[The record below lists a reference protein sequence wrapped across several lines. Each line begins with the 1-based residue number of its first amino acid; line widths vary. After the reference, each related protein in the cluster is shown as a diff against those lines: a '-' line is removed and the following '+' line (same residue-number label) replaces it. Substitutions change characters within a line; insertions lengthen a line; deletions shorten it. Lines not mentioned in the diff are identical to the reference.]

1 MSDTAD
7 HGCTDCYK
15 ASPEM
20 AGLFFLS
27 RTSTPIENPAG
38 AGQRRSAQQAAKFDD
53 LSRIVVEP
61 HQIALAIQLKGVM
74 AEIFQSADNE
84 PCRLRCHASQGHEKS
99 PRNQISTRNGV
110 ADMNA
115 AILGWVEVRIVELFC
130 GAGGMSLGLQR
141 AGCEII
147 QAYDSWDKA
156 VEVYRRNVG
165 SHVWQADVKDIFR
178 IAPMLVALAPDM
190 ICGGPPCQDFSAAG
204 ERVEGERAA
213 LTRAFAMLVAIVRP
227 QWFVMENVPLT
238 ARSQAW
244 TDARAMLVKAGYGL
258 TESKLDASLYSVPQ
272 RRRRLFVI
280 GRLGE
285 QNGFLESALASARSP
300 QPMTIR
306 DMLGNALGD
315 ACYFQPRVSGNRGI
329 WSTDGPAPTIC
340 RSSKRP
346 IPPNYKPHPADAT
359 LVETG
364 AFFTRPYYEGRG
376 VRTLDEPAP
385 AVIRT
390 TRERP
395 RPHYLANPHP
405 ADPVPAAQAAVLTQ
419 EQVSRIQGFP
429 VEWDWSSAPSRDV
442 DQMIANAVPAPLAEA
457 IGRVILAREA
467 GETIPEI
474 QGRFGQWLRRR
485 HRFSKAAIR
494 NAKSRA
500 NRVRRLL
507 RGRTFAEPAIEL
519 SALESIADFA
529 RLSKGMRSDLRA
541 ALRLY
546 REWQAEIAWERKARR
561 SIPCDVDAIAA

>member
-1 MSDTAD
+1 
-7 HGCTDCYK
+7 
-15 ASPEM
+15 
-20 AGLFFLS
+20 
-27 RTSTPIENPAG
+27 
-38 AGQRRSAQQAAKFDD
+38 
-53 LSRIVVEP
+53 
-61 HQIALAIQLKGVM
+61 
-74 AEIFQSADNE
+74 
-84 PCRLRCHASQGHEKS
+84 
-99 PRNQISTRNGV
+99 
-110 ADMNA
+110 MNA
-115 AILGWVEVRIVELFC
+115 AVLGWVEVRIVELFC

-165 SHVWQADVKDIFR
+165 SHVWRADLKDIFR
-178 IAPMLVALAPDM
+178 IGPMLAALAPDM

-227 QWFVMENVPLT
+227 QWFVMENVPLA

-258 TESKLDASLYSVPQ
+258 TESKLDASLYGVPQ

-285 QNGFLESALASARSP
+285 QHGFLESALASARSA

-306 DMLGNALGD
+306 NMLGNALGD

-346 IPPNYKPHPADAT
+346 IPPNYKPHPADAA

-364 AFFTRPYYEGRG
+364 AFFTRPFYEGRG

-405 ADPVPAAQAAVLTQ
+405 ADPVPATQAAVLTQ

-429 VEWDWSSAPSRDV
+429 IEWDWSSAPSRDV
-442 DQMIANAVPAPLAEA
+442 DQMIANAVPAALAEA

-467 GETIPEI
+467 GESIPEI
-474 QGRFGQWLRRR
+474 QGQYGQWLRRR
-485 HRFSKAAIR
+485 HGFSKLAIR
-494 NAKSRA
+494 NAKSRL
-500 NRVRRLL
+500 NRARRLL
-507 RGRTFAEPAIEL
+507 HGRTFADAALEL
-519 SALESIADFA
+519 SALESVPDFA
-529 RLSKGMRSDLRA
+529 RLSKGVRSDLRA

-546 REWQAEIAWERKARR
+546 REWQGETARR
-561 SIPCDVDAIAA
+561 TQTNKRASTVINVMAA

>member
-1 MSDTAD
+1 M
-7 HGCTDCYK
+7 
-15 ASPEM
+15 
-20 AGLFFLS
+20 
-27 RTSTPIENPAG
+27 
-38 AGQRRSAQQAAKFDD
+38 
-53 LSRIVVEP
+53 
-61 HQIALAIQLKGVM
+61 
-74 AEIFQSADNE
+74 
-84 PCRLRCHASQGHEKS
+84 
-99 PRNQISTRNGV
+99 
-110 ADMNA
+110 
-115 AILGWVEVRIVELFC
+115 RIVELFS
-130 GAGGMSLGLQR
+130 GAGGLSLGLRR

-165 SHVWQADVKDIFR
+165 SHVWQADLKDIFR
-178 IAPMLVALAPDM
+178 IGPMLVALAPDM

-213 LTRAFAMLVAIVRP
+213 LTRAYAMLVAIVRP
-227 QWFVMENVPLT
+227 RWFLMENVPLA

-244 TDARAMLVKAGYGL
+244 TDARAMLVTAGYGL
-258 TESKLDASLYSVPQ
+258 TESKLDASLYGVPQ

-285 QNGFLESALASARSP
+285 QHGFLESALASARSEK
-300 QPMTIR
+300 QMTIR

-364 AFFTRPYYEGRG
+364 AFYTRPFYEGRG

-405 ADPVPAAQAAVLTQ
+405 ADPVPATLAAVLTQ
-419 EQVSRIQGFP
+419 DQVSRIQGFP
-429 VEWDWSSAPSRDV
+429 IGWDWSSAPSRDV

-474 QGRFGQWLRRR
+474 QGRFAQWLRQR
-485 HRFSKAAIR
+485 HGFSKPAVW
-494 NAKSRA
+494 NAKSRLKRA
-500 NRVRRLL
+500 RYLL
-507 RGRTFAEPAIEL
+507 NGRTFADATMEL
-519 SALESIADFA
+519 AALESTTAFA
-529 RLSKGMRSDLRA
+529 ELPKGTRSDLRV

-546 REWQAEIAWERKARR
+546 REWQTEPSQRKRTKKGA
-561 SIPCDVDAIAA
+561 SAAIDAMAA

>member
-1 MSDTAD
+1 
-7 HGCTDCYK
+7 
-15 ASPEM
+15 
-20 AGLFFLS
+20 
-27 RTSTPIENPAG
+27 
-38 AGQRRSAQQAAKFDD
+38 
-53 LSRIVVEP
+53 
-61 HQIALAIQLKGVM
+61 
-74 AEIFQSADNE
+74 
-84 PCRLRCHASQGHEKS
+84 
-99 PRNQISTRNGV
+99 
-110 ADMNA
+110 MNA